1 VAARG
6 NAMRID
12 VGAISMMDTPAVL
25 AFDPTERPA
34 NRLADGRFA
43 PGVMPA
49 AGRPWPAG
57 VTPNPHGSI
66 APAVRGSTR
75 LLNAVGR
82 AMDCDAVRERVR
94 DYVQRRA
101 SAKDLIAL
109 ATKMLTQGDLREA
122 AVQACALVG
131 LSIAELASIVR
142 TAGGADAEQLAAVIE
157 VDAVESAPAPT
168 CGEKKVEQPNATS
181 CGLDDIGLD

>member
-1 VAARG
+1 
-6 NAMRID
+6 
-12 VGAISMMDTPAVL
+12 
-25 AFDPTERPA
+25 
-34 NRLADGRFA
+34 
-43 PGVMPA
+43 
-49 AGRPWPAG
+49 
-57 VTPNPHGSI
+57 
-66 APAVRGSTR
+66 
-75 LLNAVGR
+75 
-82 AMDCDAVRERVR
+82 MDCDAVRERVR

-109 ATKMLTQGDLREA
+109 ATKMLTHGDLREA